1 MQNAEKIVPFVVKR
15 IIEQKGQPAP
25 TIENHQRLTADLG
38 LESLDV
44 AKIVAVLEVE
54 LEVDPFAQLVA
65 ITDIRTVGDLTDAYR
80 RALSGET
87 ASAAEPSLDAS
98 RQRAAARRGAPAS
111 QDAQSEG

>member
-1 MQNAEKIVPFVVKR
+1 MQNPEQLIHFVVRR

-44 AKIVAVLEVE
+44 AKVVAVLEVE

-65 ITDIRTVGDLTDAYR
+65 ITDVRTVGDLAEAYR
-80 RALSGET
+80 RALAGET
-87 ASAAEPSLDAS
+87 AATAEPALDAS
-98 RQRAAARRGAPAS
+98 RQRAAARRGAPAA